1 MADNAQHLGRVKQLM
16 KAMWTSG
23 DFGQIAKHMESDAE
37 EFVARLNLKTRL
49 RVLDVG
55 CGTGNQAIPAA
66 RTGAQVAAVDI
77 APNLLAQAAE
87 RAKQEGLNIELR
99 EADAEALPFADG
111 EFDVVMT
118 MFAAMFAPQPER
130 MVAEALRVC
139 RPGGLIAMGNWTRDS
154 LVARQNEI
162 MARFAPPPPGSS
174 NPFDWGEESVVR
186 ERFGNRA
193 ELRCTRREFIFDL
206 PLGPEEAEEYF
217 RRHLGPIKTVMSR
230 LDDTGK
236 QHLMEELRKLWVD
249 ENQGGASH
257 TVIPS
262 EYLEVHARRK

>member
-1 MADNAQHLGRVKQLM
+1 MADKTKHLAHVKQLM
-16 KAMWTSG
+16 KTMWTSA
-23 DFGQIAKHMESDAE
+23 DFGQIAKHMENDAE
-37 EFVARLNLKTRL
+37 EFVARLHLKTGM

-66 RTGAQVAAVDI
+66 RIGAQVAAVDI

-87 RAKQEGLNIELR
+87 RAKQEGLNIDFR

-111 EFDVVMT
+111 EFDVVMS
-118 MFAAMFAPQPER
+118 MFAAMFAPRPE
-130 MVAEALRVC
+130 MVVAEALRVC

-154 LVARQNEI
+154 LVARQNVI
-162 MARFAPPPPGSS
+162 MARFVPPPPGSS
-174 NPFDWGEESVVR
+174 NPFDWGDESIVQ
-186 ERFGNRA
+186 ERFGDRA
-193 ELRCTRREFIFDL
+193 EVTCTRRPFIFDL
-206 PLGPEEAEEYF
+206 PFGPEEAEDYF

-249 ENQGGASH
+249 ENQGGASQ